1 MFVKDKC
8 IAIGACTTYAHAT
21 ATLSLDICKVLKD
34 SSGNLCN
41 WSAGT
46 ACEARA
52 CT

>member
-8 IAIGACTTYAHAT
+8 ITIGACNTYTNA

-34 SSGNLCN
+34 TNGNLCN

-46 ACEARA
+46 ACEARTCA
-52 CT
+52 